1 VEALWP
7 ARPPATAG
15 KLLQVY
21 VSQLRKVLPE
31 RRIAT
36 VAPGYL
42 VEVLDGELDS
52 SRFERGLEEGRA
64 ALRDGNAPLA
74 AALLGRALGLWRGP
88 AFADVGYD
96 GFVREEADRLE
107 ELRRVAQEE
116 RLEAEVASGRHDAA
130 LAELRA
136 LVAEHPLR
144 EQPRAQLM
152 LALYRLGR
160 HAEAL
165 EAYRE
170 GRDALD

>member
-1 VEALWP
+1 MGLVATEPAIEFRILGPLELVAGGISTPIGAAKHRTLLAALLVRPNEVVSTDLLVEALWP

-64 ALRDGNAPLA
+64 ALRDGNPPLA

-88 AFADVGYD
+88 ALADVGYD

-107 ELRRVAQEE
+107 ELR
-116 RLEAEVASGRHDAA
+116 
-130 LAELRA
+130 
-136 LVAEHPLR
+136 
-144 EQPRAQLM
+144 
-152 LALYRLGR
+152 
-160 HAEAL
+160 
-165 EAYRE
+165 
-170 GRDALD
+170 